1 LLEAVPNAQSH
12 VFYSRPALTDRQGID
27 YDQPGRL
34 TADKLRGLDLPVNA
48 QAFVCGPDL
57 FMDEMSE
64 ALAACGLDLANVHIE
79 KFGARAGLTPGIA
92 PTPAKPPH
100 LPEGP
105 VGPGPEIQF
114 ARSALSAQWAPTY
127 DSLLEFAEACDVPT
141 RWSCRSGVCH
151 NCETALLS
159 GQVRYGLQPLE
170 PPAQGNVLLCIFHTV
185 GKRRSRSLKTDPPLV
200 ATARPHLS
208 RSSGSCV
215 YAAHPNGAALPR
227 KEQPSRI
234 TESGCPANTGAIGPW
249 QMLPDGHLLPKPI
262 TAI

>member
-1 LLEAVPNAQSH
+1 MLHLLAKTASKQPVWWIHGARDGAEHPFAAEARELLEVVPNAHSH

-170 PPAQGNVLLCIFHTV
+170 PPAQGNVLLCIST
-185 GKRRSRSLKTDPPLV
+185 
-200 ATARPHLS
+200 
-208 RSSGSCV
+208 
-215 YAAHPNGAALPR
+215 
-227 KEQPSRI
+227 PS
-234 TESGCPANTGAIGPW
+234 ENVV
-249 QMLPDGHLLPKPI
+249 LDL
-262 TAI
+262 